1 VVLRVR
7 HADIEIE
14 YQLTRMQLG
23 AERLVTSS
31 RHQIATIAAALLRH
45 RQTAGAIATVR
56 AWAWTSCPANAG
68 FAPSARARAIIDRDQ

>member
-1 VVLRVR
+1 MTFAFLDVWSSGVR

-31 RHQIATIAAALLRH
+31 RHQIATIACGTAAPH
-45 RQTAGAIATVR
+45 RQTARGSR
-56 AWAWTSCPANAG
+56 ASLEPA
-68 FAPSARARAIIDRDQ
+68 PPLTPHQP

>member
-31 RHQIATIAAALLRH
+31 RHQIATIAALLRH
-45 RQTAGAIATVR
+45 IAKLPELTR
-56 AWAWTSCPANAG
+56 KP
-68 FAPSARARAIIDRDQ
+68 